1 MEARMSYSSAL
12 PGMPPALQE
21 EQQAR
26 GHASSTTTGTS
37 TDSQGADS
45 ASSLDETQAL
55 SLLYEQSRRSIYSY
69 SYRLLGNREDAADVT
84 QEVFLRACLSWKSLR
99 DHERLGVWLHHVAT
113 NACLDLLRRRRRLSW
128 WPLTRYSQK
137 GMAASGVSEDDPI
150 SLLPPDDGG
159 IPEIAERD
167 HIRRVFAHLPQEYAI
182 VLILS
187 TVQGLP
193 YQDIAT
199 IIGLSPTATAARISR
214 AKKLFVAQYQR
225 LSHDGGG
232 KKEQR
237 P

>member
-55 SLLYEQSRRSIYSY
+55 SLLYEQFRRSIYSY

-84 QEVFLRACLSWKSLR
+84 QEVFLRACLAWKSLR

-113 NACLDLLRRRRRLSW
+113 NVCLDLLRRHRRLSW
-128 WPLTRYSQK
+128 WPLTRCSQK
-137 GMAASGVSEDDPI
+137 GLPAEGVSDDDPI

-232 KKEQR
+232 TKEQR

>member
-1 MEARMSYSSAL
+1 MSYSSAL

-21 EQQAR
+21 EQHER

-45 ASSLDETQAL
+45 ASALDETQAL

-69 SYRLLGNREDAADVT
+69 SYRLLGNQEDAADVT
-84 QEVFLRACLSWKSLR
+84 QEVFLRACLAWKSLR

-113 NACLDLLRRRRRLSW
+113 NVCLDLLRRRRRLSW

-167 HIRRVFAHLPQEYAI
+167 HIRRVFAQLPQEDAI

-232 KKEQR
+232 TKEQR

>member
-21 EQQAR
+21 EQHAR
-26 GHASSTTTGTS
+26 GHASSTTTGTY

-69 SYRLLGNREDAADVT
+69 SYQLLGNREDAADVT
-84 QEVFLRACLSWKSLR
+84 QEVFLRACLAWKSLR

-113 NACLDLLRRRRRLSW
+113 NVCLDLLRRRRRLSW
-128 WPLTRYSQK
+128 WPLTRCSQK

-167 HIRRVFAHLPQEYAI
+167 HIQHVFADMPPEYAI

-225 LSHDGGG
+225 LSHDGVG

>member
-1 MEARMSYSSAL
+1 MSSSSAL
-12 PGMPPALQE
+12 PGMPPALPAA
-21 EQQAR
+21 QQAR
-26 GHASSTTTGTS
+26 GYASSTTTGMS

-45 ASSLDETQAL
+45 ASSLDDIQAL
-55 SLLYEQSRRSIYSY
+55 SLLYEQFRRSIYSY

-84 QEVFLRACLSWKSLR
+84 QEVFLRACLAWKSLR
-99 DHERLGVWLHHVAT
+99 DHQRLGVWLHHVAT
-113 NACLDLLRRRRRLSW
+113 NICLDLLRRHRRLSW
-128 WPLTRYSQK
+128 WPLTRCSRK
-137 GMAASGVSEDDPI
+137 EMAAAGVSDDDPI

-167 HIRRVFAHLPQEYAI
+167 HIRRVFAQLAQEDAI

-199 IIGLSPTATAARISR
+199 IIGLSPTATASRISR

-225 LSHDGGG
+225 LSHDGVG
-232 KKEQR
+232 KKEPR

>member
-1 MEARMSYSSAL
+1 MHTF
-12 PGMPPALQE
+12 
-21 EQQAR
+21 QQHKVHPR
-26 GHASSTTTGTS
+26 ETSSTTTGIS
-37 TDSQGADS
+37 TDSQGTAS
-45 ASSLDETQAL
+45 ASSLDDTQVL
-55 SLLYEQSRRSIYSY
+55 SLLYEQFRRSIYSY
-69 SYRLLGNREDAADVT
+69 CYQLLGNREDAADVT
-84 QEVFLRACLSWKSLR
+84 QEVFLRACLAWKSLR

-113 NACLDLLRRRRRLSW
+113 NVCLDLLRRRRRLSW
-128 WPLTRYSQK
+128 WPLTRCSQK
-137 GMAASGVSEDDPI
+137 GMAASGVNDDDPI

-187 TVQGLP
+187 AVQGLP

-214 AKKLFVAQYQR
+214 AKKLFVVQYQR
-225 LSHDGGG
+225 LSQDGVG

-237 P
+237 L

>member
-21 EQQAR
+21 EQHAR

-45 ASSLDETQAL
+45 ASSLDETQEL

-84 QEVFLRACLSWKSLR
+84 QEVFLRACLAWKSLR

-113 NACLDLLRRRRRLSW
+113 NVCLDLLRRRRRLSW

-137 GMAASGVSEDDPI
+137 GMTASGVSEDDPI
-150 SLLPPDDGG
+150 SLLPPDEGG

-167 HIRRVFAHLPQEYAI
+167 HIRRVFAQLPQEYAI

-199 IIGLSPTATAARISR
+199 IIALSPTATAARISR
-214 AKKLFVAQYQR
+214 AKKLFVAHYQR
-225 LSHDGGG
+225 LSHDGVG

>member
-1 MEARMSYSSAL
+1 MSYSSAL

-45 ASSLDETQAL
+45 ASSLDDTQAL

-84 QEVFLRACLSWKSLR
+84 QEVFLRACLAWKSLR

-113 NACLDLLRRRRRLSW
+113 NVCLDLLRRRRRLSW

-137 GMAASGVSEDDPI
+137 GLSAEGVSEDDPI

-159 IPEIAERD
+159 IPEVAERD
-167 HIRRVFAHLPQEYAI
+167 HIRRVFAQLPQDYAI

-225 LSHDGGG
+225 LSHDGVG

>member
-1 MEARMSYSSAL
+1 M
-12 PGMPPALQE
+12 
-21 EQQAR
+21 
-26 GHASSTTTGTS
+26 S
-37 TDSQGADS
+37 TDSQRADS
-45 ASSLDETQAL
+45 TSSLDDTQAL
-55 SLLYEQSRRSIYSY
+55 SLLYEQFRRSIYSY

-84 QEVFLRACLSWKSLR
+84 QEVFLRACLAWKSLR

-113 NACLDLLRRRRRLSW
+113 NVCLDLLRRRRRLSW
-128 WPLTRYSQK
+128 WPLTRCSRK
-137 GMAASGVSEDDPI
+137 EMAASGMSDDDPI

-167 HIRRVFAHLPQEYAI
+167 HIRHVFAQLPQEDAI
-182 VLILS
+182 VLILN

-199 IIGLSPTATAARISR
+199 IIGLSPTATASRISR

-225 LSHDGGG
+225 LSHDGVG
-232 KKEQR
+232 KKEPR